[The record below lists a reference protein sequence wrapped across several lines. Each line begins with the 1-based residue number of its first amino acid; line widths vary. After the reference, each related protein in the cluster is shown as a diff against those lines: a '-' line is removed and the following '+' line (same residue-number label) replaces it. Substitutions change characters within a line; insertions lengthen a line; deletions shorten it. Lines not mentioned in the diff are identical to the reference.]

1 MKGRDVEQLG
11 DFLRVRRQALTPE
24 QAGLVPGGSRRTP
37 GLRREEVA
45 VLADVS
51 VDYYERLERS
61 RATNPSAALVTRLSR
76 ALRLS
81 DDETDFLHHLAGY
94 PTPPPSEVN
103 RGVDPGLLF
112 LIDNLDAVPAHVLDG
127 LTTVVAQNAL
137 STALFGRCAGRPGRE
152 ANMAWRWFMDP
163 RTRGY
168 NVPEEHEEI
177 GRGWAAEL
185 RGALAERGDDDAAG
199 RLVEDLLAASPEFAG
214 YWATMEVTRFRS
226 TRKTFMHPATGSLE
240 VNCDMVL
247 SSYGGHRL
255 MLLRP
260 EEGTVAE
267 QRLRT
272 LQETIRSGQPAS
284 R

>member
-1 MKGRDVEQLG
+1 MAGRDGEQLG
-11 DFLRVRRQALTPE
+11 EFLRVRRRALTPE

-137 STALFGRCAGRPGRE
+137 SVALFGRCAGRPGRE
-152 ANMAWRWFMDP
+152 GNMAWRWFTDP

-168 NVPEEHEEI
+168 SAPEEHEEI

-185 RGALAERGDDDAAG
+185 RGAVAERGNDEAAG
-199 RLVEDLLAASPEFAG
+199 QLVKDLCEASREFAG
-214 YWATMEVTRFRS
+214 FWETMEVVRFRT

-247 SSYGGHRL
+247 SSYSGHRL

-260 EEGTVAE
+260 EAGTVAE
-267 QRLRT
+267 ERLR
-272 LQETIRSGQPAS
+272 LL
-284 R
+284 